1 MDIAKFKARIEQIHA
16 DLERYSYYELL
27 NLPREAEP
35 RDIQRA
41 FHRMAYSMHPD
52 RFQLNPDAA
61 LRDKLYAVYKRIAE
75 GYRVLMKIETRREYD
90 LGLASGQLRLVKT
103 ERKKTGPKPVAEVEI
118 DNPRAKRFFTLGLEA
133 ERRGDLKAA
142 RLNYQLAKNLLGSH
156 PQIEEKIREL
166 DAKLAPPVAPG
177 A

>member
-1 MDIAKFKARIEQIHA
+1 MDNAKFKARIEQIHA

-27 NLPREAEP
+27 NLSREAEP

-52 RFQLNPDAA
+52 RFQLNTDIE
-61 LRDKLYAVYKRIAE
+61 LREKLYALYKRIAE
-75 GYRVLMKIETRREYD
+75 GYRVLMKNETRKEYD
-90 LGLASGQLRLVKT
+90 LGLSSGQLRLVKT
-103 ERKKTGPKPVAEVEI
+103 ERKKVGPKAAEAEI

-156 PQIEEKIREL
+156 PQVEEKIRAL
-166 DAKLAPPVAPG
+166 DAKLVPPAPTG
-177 A
+177 T